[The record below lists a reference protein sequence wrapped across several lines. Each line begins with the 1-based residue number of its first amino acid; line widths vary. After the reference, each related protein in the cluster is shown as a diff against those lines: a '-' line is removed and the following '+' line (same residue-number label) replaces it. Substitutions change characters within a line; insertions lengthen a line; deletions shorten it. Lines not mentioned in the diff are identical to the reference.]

1 MTSSRFKSARNTFS
15 LKAKGALLLS
25 RDEVL
30 FLFFKLASVF
40 VLSVVL
46 VGWMWASRRRERFH
60 HRSIKT
66 TDVTAETAG
75 GGEGVGVV
83 LPVRGVVSN
92 RTRDNWHTQLETKH
106 IGEVAFVFVV
116 EKETDD
122 AKEAAE
128 RFVGG
133 AASSSAERGGRR
145 SARVVVSGSAENC
158 SQKIRQQLRGA
169 EELGAMMGDEDEDDG
184 KSRRRF
190 HRRFFRDEKRSK
202 NRIKYVLFLDD
213 DVMLYPSTI
222 GSLVSAMEKDEKET
236 GGNAL
241 LATGYPLDLVGGA
254 DDGTSSSSSCFAN
267 YMTMVYHLVLLIPF
281 SHGKYAKNV
290 WGGCMLFRLEDF
302 LANACKVKEAYETG
316 GYSDDLIVAA
326 AADREKRTILCPGD
340 ALFPM
345 PLDPKQTVGNF
356 LNYFHRQIFVNDTY
370 SDGHMKFINHGMLL
384 AMFLSSLCLT
394 VGTVA
399 SAIDIALW
407 LWTLAACSKTSSL
420 SIAATEKTNVVP
432 SLAFAVFFAHFLA
445 VTRAKKMYASCV
457 SLCERTA
464 KTSPHDRKNTTP
476 PTTLSASQKS
486 KKPNV
491 GRVARSGFNRTNWFK
506 VWLALCLVYAVA
518 PFVCAYV
525 YFVSDEVT
533 WSGIRYKKSRG
544 GVDGV
549 ETLNDKI
556 ASQAALVKG
565 LKADGRTN
573 QDEEVK
579 AAVTILKAL
588 KAELEEG
595 EIRTETTREAILG
608 DGGGEE
614 KKKTQKKGGGGGGGK
629 KKGGGGGEQSS
640 GSSPEEVR
648 AVRIE
653 KMAQLKTSNQEPFA
667 YRFDRTNTAA
677 KLQAAYPESVLAK
690 GCELENGTREKVC
703 GRVTARRVFGKL
715 AFMTLTD
722 ASGTIQLYCDESRI
736 DQEQF
741 ETIKTLIDVGDIVGC
756 EGPLKRTDKGELSI
770 VVEDVK
776 VLTKSLRNLPD
787 KWHGLQDVEI
797 KYRQRY
803 VDLIASSDS
812 RDTFYQRTK
821 IIKTMR
827 RYLEDELEF
836 MEMETPIMHTVS
848 GGADAKPFNTHHN
861 ALNMDLTLRIAT
873 ELHLKRLVIGG
884 FERVYEIG
892 RIFRNEGLSTRHNPE
907 FTSIELYQAYGD
919 VSDMLELTEEVI
931 CRCAAAV
938 SPSKKLE
945 PIQYGDET
953 IDLTKRPWRRASMND
968 LVIEA
973 CNVDVLNGF
982 DDDLEKAK
990 AACEPA
996 LKAHSK
1002 QAGASIPAVRDS
1014 PNLGT
1019 LLNEMFEATVEGTL
1033 RQPTFVLDHPIEI
1046 SPLAKPHRDKKGV
1059 TERFELFVVGRELAN
1074 AFSELTDPIDQ
1085 RERFEK
1091 QSRAHAETQRAALV
1105 RAEKKVE
1112 RGDKDAGD
1120 VLKETTDD
1128 IYEFPIDEDFIN
1140 ALEYGMPPCGGL
1152 GIGVDRLVMLLTNSP
1167 SIRDVIAFPTLKNE
1181 D

>member
-486 KKPNV
+486 KKPNA

-506 VWLALCLVYAVA
+506 VWLAMCLVYAVA

>member
-1 MTSSRFKSARNTFS
+1 MLVARKASSFS
-15 LKAKGALLLS
+15 
-25 RDEVL
+25 
-30 FLFFKLASVF
+30 FLTASSK
-40 VLSVVL
+40 SVVSSSSL
-46 VGWMWASRRRERFH
+46 LHRRRSHLAFSSFSSSSICVVTKAAATAFH
-60 HRSIKT
+60 MSAI
-66 TDVTAETAG
+66 
-75 GGEGVGVV
+75 
-83 LPVRGVVSN
+83 LPQN
-92 RTRDNWHTQLETKH
+92 YHLLQN
-106 IGEVAFVFVV
+106 
-116 EKETDD
+116 
-122 AKEAAE
+122 
-128 RFVGG
+128 
-133 AASSSAERGGRR
+133 ASSSSSSSSQKRKVKRGCCFSAGSCSSSSFAFSQNPSVSPLLRGGRR
-145 SARVVVSGSAENC
+145 RHA
-158 SQKIRQQLRGA
+158 
-169 EELGAMMGDEDEDDG
+169 
-184 KSRRRF
+184 F
-190 HRRFFRDEKRSK
+190 
-202 NRIKYVLFLDD
+202 
-213 DVMLYPSTI
+213 
-222 GSLVSAMEKDEKET
+222 
-236 GGNAL
+236 
-241 LATGYPLDLVGGA
+241 
-254 DDGTSSSSSCFAN
+254 
-267 YMTMVYHLVLLIPF
+267 
-281 SHGKYAKNV
+281 
-290 WGGCMLFRLEDF
+290 
-302 LANACKVKEAYETG
+302 
-316 GYSDDLIVAA
+316 VAA
-326 AADREKRTILCPGD
+326 AAP
-340 ALFPM
+340 
-345 PLDPKQTVGNF
+345 V
-356 LNYFHRQIFVNDTY
+356 
-370 SDGHMKFINHGMLL
+370 
-384 AMFLSSLCLT
+384 
-394 VGTVA
+394 
-399 SAIDIALW
+399 
-407 LWTLAACSKTSSL
+407 
-420 SIAATEKTNVVP
+420 
-432 SLAFAVFFAHFLA
+432 
-445 VTRAKKMYASCV
+445 
-457 SLCERTA
+457 
-464 KTSPHDRKNTTP
+464 
-476 PTTLSASQKS
+476 
-486 KKPNV
+486 
-491 GRVARSGFNRTNWFK
+491 
-506 VWLALCLVYAVA
+506 
-518 PFVCAYV
+518 
-525 YFVSDEVT
+525 DEV
-533 WSGIRYKKSRG
+533 
-544 GVDGV
+544 D
-549 ETLNDKI
+549 TLNDKI
-556 ASQAALVKG
+556 AAQAALVKG
-565 LKADGRTN
+565 LKADGKTN

-579 AAVTILKAL
+579 AAVVVLKRL
-588 KAELEEG
+588 KAELESATG
-595 EIRTETTREAILG
+595 
-608 DGGGEE
+608 GGGEG
-614 KKKTQKKGGGGGGGK
+614 KKKKAAPPPTQKKGGGGK
-629 KKGGGGGEQSS
+629 KKGGGEQSS

-648 AVRIE
+648 QVRIE
-653 KMAQLKTSNQEPFA
+653 KVAQLSAANQEPFA

-741 ETIKTLIDVGDIVGC
+741 ETIKNLIDVGDIVGC
-756 EGPLKRTDKGELSI
+756 EGPLKRTDKGELSVI
-770 VVEDVK
+770 VEDIK

-803 VDLIASSDS
+803 VDLIASSES
-812 RDTFYQRTK
+812 RDTFYQRAQ

-873 ELHLKRLVIGG
+873 ELHLKRLVVGG

-982 DDDLEKAK
+982 DGDLEKAK

-1046 SPLAKPHRDKKGV
+1046 SPLAKPHREKKGV

-1112 RGDKDAGD
+1112 RGDKDASD

-1128 IYEFPIDEDFIN
+1128 IYDFPIDEDFIN

-1167 SIRDVIAFPTLKNE
+1167 SIRDVIAFPTLKKE
-1181 D
+1181 EQ

>member
-1 MTSSRFKSARNTFS
+1 MTSKRFCSKSGARNTFFS
-15 LKAKGALLLS
+15 LMNAKEGALSLS
-25 RDEVL
+25 RDEVA
-30 FLFFKLASVF
+30 FVFFKLASAF
-40 VLSVVL
+40 VLSVVT

-60 HRSIKT
+60 QRSIKT

-116 EKETDD
+116 EKETDE

-128 RFVGG
+128 RFVGA
-133 AASSSAERGGRR
+133 AASSSAEGRGGRR

-184 KSRRRF
+184 RSRRRF
-190 HRRFFRDEKRSK
+190 HRRFSRDEKRSK

-254 DDGTSSSSSCFAN
+254 GDGASSSSSSFAN

-326 AADREKRTILCPGD
+326 AANREKRTILCPGD

-432 SLAFAVFFAHFLA
+432 SLAFVVFFAHFLA

-464 KTSPHDRKNTTP
+464 KTSPRDRKNTTS
-476 PTTLSASQKS
+476 PTTRSASQTS
-486 KKPNV
+486 KKPNA

-544 GVDGV
+544 KVSKV
-549 ETLNDKI
+549 FL
-556 ASQAALVKG
+556 
-565 LKADGRTN
+565 
-573 QDEEVK
+573 
-579 AAVTILKAL
+579 
-588 KAELEEG
+588 
-595 EIRTETTREAILG
+595 
-608 DGGGEE
+608 
-614 KKKTQKKGGGGGGGK
+614 
-629 KKGGGGGEQSS
+629 SS
-640 GSSPEEVR
+640 
-648 AVRIE
+648 
-653 KMAQLKTSNQEPFA
+653 
-667 YRFDRTNTAA
+667 
-677 KLQAAYPESVLAK
+677 
-690 GCELENGTREKVC
+690 
-703 GRVTARRVFGKL
+703 
-715 AFMTLTD
+715 
-722 ASGTIQLYCDESRI
+722 
-736 DQEQF
+736 
-741 ETIKTLIDVGDIVGC
+741 
-756 EGPLKRTDKGELSI
+756 
-770 VVEDVK
+770 
-776 VLTKSLRNLPD
+776 
-787 KWHGLQDVEI
+787 
-797 KYRQRY
+797 
-803 VDLIASSDS
+803 
-812 RDTFYQRTK
+812 
-821 IIKTMR
+821 
-827 RYLEDELEF
+827 
-836 MEMETPIMHTVS
+836 
-848 GGADAKPFNTHHN
+848 
-861 ALNMDLTLRIAT
+861 
-873 ELHLKRLVIGG
+873 
-884 FERVYEIG
+884 
-892 RIFRNEGLSTRHNPE
+892 STR
-907 FTSIELYQAYGD
+907 
-919 VSDMLELTEEVI
+919 
-931 CRCAAAV
+931 
-938 SPSKKLE
+938 
-945 PIQYGDET
+945 
-953 IDLTKRPWRRASMND
+953 
-968 LVIEA
+968 
-973 CNVDVLNGF
+973 
-982 DDDLEKAK
+982 
-990 AACEPA
+990 
-996 LKAHSK
+996 
-1002 QAGASIPAVRDS
+1002 
-1014 PNLGT
+1014 
-1019 LLNEMFEATVEGTL
+1019 
-1033 RQPTFVLDHPIEI
+1033 
-1046 SPLAKPHRDKKGV
+1046 
-1059 TERFELFVVGRELAN
+1059 
-1074 AFSELTDPIDQ
+1074 
-1085 RERFEK
+1085 
-1091 QSRAHAETQRAALV
+1091 
-1105 RAEKKVE
+1105 
-1112 RGDKDAGD
+1112 
-1120 VLKETTDD
+1120 
-1128 IYEFPIDEDFIN
+1128 
-1140 ALEYGMPPCGGL
+1140 
-1152 GIGVDRLVMLLTNSP
+1152 
-1167 SIRDVIAFPTLKNE
+1167 
-1181 D
+1181 

>member
-1 MTSSRFKSARNTFS
+1 MPSHEVSHFFARRESSHSHARGEDESVVFRVV
-15 LKAKGALLLS
+15 LVVVFILLLLVVV
-25 RDEVL
+25 DVTTTQEKEKAFTVEGDDDDFFF
-30 FLFFKLASVF
+30 FLFFASLFGGEFSSKHHPGV
-40 VLSVVL
+40 VPRRRHRSSVV
-46 VGWMWASRRRERFH
+46 VDEKNSSISRRLFLRRF
-60 HRSIKT
+60 
-66 TDVTAETAG
+66 
-75 GGEGVGVV
+75 
-83 LPVRGVVSN
+83 
-92 RTRDNWHTQLETKH
+92 
-106 IGEVAFVFVV
+106 FVFVV
-116 EKETDD
+116 
-122 AKEAAE
+122 
-128 RFVGG
+128 FVFGTTFPT
-133 AASSSAERGGRR
+133 ASSSSFSGR
-145 SARVVVSGSAENC
+145 
-158 SQKIRQQLRGA
+158 KI
-169 EELGAMMGDEDEDDG
+169 
-184 KSRRRF
+184 
-190 HRRFFRDEKRSK
+190 
-202 NRIKYVLFLDD
+202 
-213 DVMLYPSTI
+213 T
-222 GSLVSAMEKDEKET
+222 T
-236 GGNAL
+236 GG
-241 LATGYPLDLVGGA
+241 G
-254 DDGTSSSSSCFAN
+254 
-267 YMTMVYHLVLLIPF
+267 
-281 SHGKYAKNV
+281 
-290 WGGCMLFRLEDF
+290 
-302 LANACKVKEAYETG
+302 
-316 GYSDDLIVAA
+316 
-326 AADREKRTILCPGD
+326 
-340 ALFPM
+340 
-345 PLDPKQTVGNF
+345 
-356 LNYFHRQIFVNDTY
+356 
-370 SDGHMKFINHGMLL
+370 
-384 AMFLSSLCLT
+384 
-394 VGTVA
+394 
-399 SAIDIALW
+399 
-407 LWTLAACSKTSSL
+407 
-420 SIAATEKTNVVP
+420 
-432 SLAFAVFFAHFLA
+432 
-445 VTRAKKMYASCV
+445 
-457 SLCERTA
+457 
-464 KTSPHDRKNTTP
+464 
-476 PTTLSASQKS
+476 
-486 KKPNV
+486 
-491 GRVARSGFNRTNWFK
+491 
-506 VWLALCLVYAVA
+506 
-518 PFVCAYV
+518 
-525 YFVSDEVT
+525 
-533 WSGIRYKKSRG
+533 G

-565 LKADGRTN
+565 LKADGKTN

-614 KKKTQKKGGGGGGGK
+614 KKKKTQKKGGGGGGK

-982 DDDLEKAK
+982 DGDLEKAK

>member
-1 MTSSRFKSARNTFS
+1 M
-15 LKAKGALLLS
+15 
-25 RDEVL
+25 
-30 FLFFKLASVF
+30 
-40 VLSVVL
+40 
-46 VGWMWASRRRERFH
+46 
-60 HRSIKT
+60 
-66 TDVTAETAG
+66 
-75 GGEGVGVV
+75 
-83 LPVRGVVSN
+83 
-92 RTRDNWHTQLETKH
+92 
-106 IGEVAFVFVV
+106 
-116 EKETDD
+116 
-122 AKEAAE
+122 
-128 RFVGG
+128 
-133 AASSSAERGGRR
+133 
-145 SARVVVSGSAENC
+145 
-158 SQKIRQQLRGA
+158 
-169 EELGAMMGDEDEDDG
+169 
-184 KSRRRF
+184 
-190 HRRFFRDEKRSK
+190 
-202 NRIKYVLFLDD
+202 
-213 DVMLYPSTI
+213 
-222 GSLVSAMEKDEKET
+222 
-236 GGNAL
+236 
-241 LATGYPLDLVGGA
+241 
-254 DDGTSSSSSCFAN
+254 
-267 YMTMVYHLVLLIPF
+267 
-281 SHGKYAKNV
+281 
-290 WGGCMLFRLEDF
+290 
-302 LANACKVKEAYETG
+302 
-316 GYSDDLIVAA
+316 
-326 AADREKRTILCPGD
+326 
-340 ALFPM
+340 
-345 PLDPKQTVGNF
+345 
-356 LNYFHRQIFVNDTY
+356 
-370 SDGHMKFINHGMLL
+370 
-384 AMFLSSLCLT
+384 
-394 VGTVA
+394 
-399 SAIDIALW
+399 
-407 LWTLAACSKTSSL
+407 
-420 SIAATEKTNVVP
+420 
-432 SLAFAVFFAHFLA
+432 
-445 VTRAKKMYASCV
+445 
-457 SLCERTA
+457 
-464 KTSPHDRKNTTP
+464 
-476 PTTLSASQKS
+476 
-486 KKPNV
+486 
-491 GRVARSGFNRTNWFK
+491 
-506 VWLALCLVYAVA
+506 
-518 PFVCAYV
+518 
-525 YFVSDEVT
+525 
-533 WSGIRYKKSRG
+533 
-544 GVDGV
+544 DGV

-565 LKADGRTN
+565 LKADGKTN

-614 KKKTQKKGGGGGGGK
+614 KKKKTQMKGGGGGGGN

-982 DDDLEKAK
+982 DGDLEKAK